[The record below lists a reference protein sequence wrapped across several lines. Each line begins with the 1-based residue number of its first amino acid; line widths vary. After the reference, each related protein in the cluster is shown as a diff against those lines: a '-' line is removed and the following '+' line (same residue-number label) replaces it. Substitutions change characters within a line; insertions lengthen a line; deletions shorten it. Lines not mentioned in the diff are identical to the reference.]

1 MRSLA
6 AFTLKGRIQ
15 AAIATL
21 GVMAL
26 SLLLPPAGLVS
37 LALIALVTLRNGG
50 REGLALVGL
59 AALFSAVAFSLAVGN
74 PWAAAVYAV
83 ALWLPMW
90 GVALVLRERISLA
103 LALQTAIMLG
113 ILAVL
118 GFFAW
123 NDQPAVFWENFL
135 GLLFRQSL
143 ENAPTPED
151 AAQFRGHL
159 VQASEYM
166 TGIVAA
172 GLATTLIM
180 ALFLARWWQAELFNP
195 GGFGKEYL
203 AIRAPSPLSLL
214 TLGLLAMAVWG
225 GEESSRICRNL
236 LVVLTVLYLCIGT
249 ATLHSLC
256 ANVRWRRWLLAVL
269 YVVIFVVPQAI
280 LPIALFGLAD
290 SWADW
295 RRLKQPRAA

>member
-1 MRSLA
+1 VRSLA
-6 AFTLKGRIQ
+6 AFTLKGRTQ

-26 SLLLPPAGLVS
+26 SLVVPPAGLVS
-37 LALIALVTLRNGG
+37 LALIALVTLRKGG
-50 REGLALVGL
+50 WEGLALVAL
-59 AALFSAVAFSLAVGN
+59 AALFSAVLGSLTVGN

-103 LALQTAIMLG
+103 LAVQAAVLLG
-113 ILAVL
+113 IVAVL

-123 NDQPAVFWENFL
+123 KEQPGLFWENFL
-135 GLLFRQSL
+135 NALFRPML
-143 ENAPTPED
+143 ENAPTPAE
-151 AAQFRGHL
+151 AAQLQGYL
-159 VQASEYM
+159 VQWSEYM

-172 GLATTLIM
+172 GLSLTLIM

-203 AIRAPSPLSLL
+203 AIRSPRLLSLL
-214 TLGLLAMAVWG
+214 TVGLLAAAVWG
-225 GEESSRICRNL
+225 GEEVGRLCRNVV
-236 LVVLTVLYLCIGT
+236 VVLTVLYLCIGT

-256 ANVRWRRWLLAVL
+256 ANVRWRRWLLVLLYAV
-269 YVVIFVVPQAI
+269 VFVVPQAI
-280 LPIALFGLAD
+280 LPVALFGLAD

-295 RRLKQPRAA
+295 RRLKQSRVA

>member
-6 AFTLKGRIQ
+6 AFTLKGRTQ

-26 SLLLPPAGLVS
+26 SLVLPPAGLVS

-50 REGLALVGL
+50 REGLELVGI
-59 AALFSAVAFSLAVGN
+59 AALFSAVAGSLAVGN
-74 PWAAAVYAV
+74 SWAAAVYAI

-90 GVALVLRERISLA
+90 GVALVLRERIDLA
-103 LALQTAIMLG
+103 LAVQAAIMLG

-123 NDQPAVFWENFL
+123 NDQPTLFWESFL
-135 GLLFRQSL
+135 NTLFRPLL

-151 AAQFRGHL
+151 AAQVRGHL

-195 GGFGKEYL
+195 GGYGKEYL
-203 AIRAPSPLSLL
+203 AIRSPSLLSLL

-225 GEESSRICRNL
+225 GEEISRACRNL

-256 ANVRWRRWLLAVL
+256 ANLRWRRWLLALL
-269 YVVIFVVPQAI
+269 YGVIFVVPQAI

-295 RRLKQPRAA
+295 RRLKQPRAV

>member
-6 AFTLKGRIQ
+6 AFALKGRTQ

-26 SLLLPPAGLVS
+26 SLILPPAGLVS

-50 REGLALVGL
+50 REGLELVAL
-59 AALFSAVAFSLAVGN
+59 AALFSAVASSLAVGN
-74 PWAAAVYAV
+74 PWAAVVYAV

-90 GVALVLRERISLA
+90 GVALVLRERIDLA
-103 LALQTAIMLG
+103 QAAQAAILLG

-123 NDQPAVFWENFL
+123 KEQPALFWENFL
-135 GLLFRQSL
+135 SALFRPML
-143 ENAPTPED
+143 ENAPTPAD
-151 AAQFRGHL
+151 AAQLQGYL
-159 VQASEYM
+159 VQWSEYM

-172 GLATTLIM
+172 GLSITLIM

-203 AIRAPSPLSLL
+203 AIRSPNLLSLL
-214 TLGLLAMAVWG
+214 TVGLLAAAVWG
-225 GEESSRICRNL
+225 GEEVGRLCRNVV
-236 LVVLTVLYLCIGT
+236 VVLTVLYLCIGT

-256 ANVRWRRWLLAVL
+256 ANVRWRRGLLVLL
-269 YVVIFVVPQAI
+269 YVIVFVVPQAI

-295 RRLKQPRAA
+295 RRLKQSRAA